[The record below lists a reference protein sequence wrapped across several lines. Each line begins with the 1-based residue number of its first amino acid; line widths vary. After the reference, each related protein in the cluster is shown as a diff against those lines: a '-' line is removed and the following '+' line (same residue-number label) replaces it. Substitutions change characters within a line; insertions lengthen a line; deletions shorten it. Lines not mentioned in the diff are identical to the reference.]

1 MKEFWPLFLLEIKLE
16 WRNKFMISAL
26 FLFII
31 STVFIC
37 YLSFKQITSVPTW
50 NALWWIILLFTV
62 VQSASRSFLSETKGQ
77 RLYNYYT
84 ASPLAILFAKT
95 FFVILL
101 ICIIT
106 IVGYVIYSLTMG
118 SLVQLPFQFLL
129 GSIVSNIALAVTF
142 TFVSSIA
149 AKSGNNATL
158 MTILGLPVIIPIL
171 LLAIRITKNSAD
183 GITLAD
189 APSYFIAQI
198 AMLALVTALASIL
211 YPVLSKE

>member
-1 MKEFWPLFLLEIKLE
+1 
-16 WRNKFMISAL
+16 MISAL

-129 GSIVSNIALAVTF
+129 GSIVSNITLAVTF